1 MDPLIPIVL
10 AVGVVIGIGWLL
22 LGALRYRRVMSRSRN
37 SGGDV
42 AEDARHKESR
52 R

>member
-10 AVGVVIGIGWLL
+10 AVAVVIGVGWLL
-22 LGALRYRRVMSRSRN
+22 LGALRYRRVMSRSGK
-37 SGGDV
+37 SGGDL
-42 AEDARHKESR
+42 AEEARRKESR